1 MKRSHM
7 EFNEHEVKR
16 LLTEKD
22 ILEKN
27 IFDLQQE
34 LQKAYIRIDELTN
47 ELIDSRRAEHVNL
60 GRN

>member
-1 MKRSHM
+1 MAY
-7 EFNEHEVKR
+7 NENEVKR

-27 IFDLQQE
+27 IYDLQQE
-34 LQKAYIRIDELTN
+34 LQKAYMRIDELTK
-47 ELIDSRRAEHVNL
+47 ELIDFRRQENINL

>member
-1 MKRSHM
+1 MDS
-7 EFNEHEVKR
+7 NEHEIKK
-16 LLTEKD
+16 LMTEKD

-34 LQKAYIRIDELTN
+34 LQKAYMRIDALTN
-47 ELIDSRRAEHVNL
+47 ELIDLRRTEHVNL